1 MRTEITQVKREA
13 NFYIQNAE
21 RNQTMKRIKE
31 RKIKRG
37 ELVEEIAEGT
47 KDKSIEFSQR
57 LTEEDIFNKR
67 KRKMVNGKKDKKSKK
82 QKVSETEMVNKKSL
96 AARTSFINKLFS
108 RGQGHDDD
116 NGD

>member
-31 RKIKRG
+31 RKMKRG
-37 ELVEEIAEGT
+37 ELVEEIEET

-57 LTEEDIFNKR
+57 LTEEEIFSKR
-67 KRKMVNGKKDKKSKK
+67 KRKMVDGKRDKKSKK

-108 RGQGHDDD
+108 RGQGHADDD
-116 NGD
+116 DSD